1 MTTNSPMSL
10 LDFIRRW
17 VGVGELVCRRV
28 DCNSLLTDLRLRANY
43 NFASWT
49 LGLICSP
56 YILSPAFCKTSWI
69 TQIELSKLTFL
80 TKILVCCP
88 SNILIF
94 WRELLGLSVFT
105 IFSFLLILVCCH
117 CWKNYFLCSAFDH
130 TFV

>member
-80 TKILVCCP
+80 AKILVCCP